1 MPLST
6 RERASRAGRA
16 LQASRSP
23 EERREAMRK
32 VRLAAAVK
40 AIVESAPELTPEQA
54 AKLRAIFGT
63 AASTSGRL
71 AA

>member
-1 MPLST
+1 
-6 RERASRAGRA
+6 
-16 LQASRSP
+16 
-23 EERREAMRK
+23 MRK